1 MKNYRLIISA
11 FLATTLTAASANN
24 VLPELGT
31 ANSTANIVSTDNTPS
46 GEKGEST
53 AAENTNAN
61 HAASD
66 FIAEEARLAGINLP
80 KWTPSPTPLPDN
92 AKMGQKLMAKFDPS
106 LKFGGYIV
114 GKYSINDSK
123 EIKNGQR
130 VSNGGFDL
138 RFLRLYAN
146 GYCFQDFYYRFQ
158 LEVNGAPGE
167 DKGPRIVDAFVEW
180 QKFDFLRIK
189 FGQFKRSFGFENPYS
204 PLLVGM
210 GSYSQATMKL
220 ASIGD
225 RIGEHKSSGRDLG
238 VQVQGDLFK
247 AHDGHHWFHY
257 QVGIFNGQGINH
269 ADKDRT
275 KDFIGGAWIS
285 PVKNLSI
292 GGFGWSGRYVNE
304 KFTDPTKQL
313 PATRRD
319 RWGVGLKYEDKWTVR
334 GEYMSSKGGIVT
346 NINAPKKSDA
356 WYAMV
361 GAPLFKN
368 FKLYARWDCY
378 RDAKTWNSLQTN
390 WGLSANYN
398 LGKNLIFQANYT
410 FTDKRGTPKL
420 GNHFNTFDLQV
431 YARF

>member
-1 MKNYRLIISA
+1 MKKNRLIISA
-11 FLATTLTAASANN
+11 ILATTLTAASANN
-24 VLPELGT
+24 VHPDSET
-31 ANSTANIVSTDNTPS
+31 MNTPTLVAPTDEQPNS
-46 GEKGEST
+46 EEKANP
-53 AAENTNAN
+53 AAESADVN

-66 FIAEEARLAGINLP
+66 FIAEEARLASINLP
-80 KWTPSPTPLPDN
+80 RWTPSPTPLPAN
-92 AKMGQKLMAKFDPS
+92 ATTGQKVMAKFDPS

-114 GKYSINDSK
+114 AKYSINDSK

-138 RFLRLYAN
+138 RFVRLYAN
-146 GYCFQDFYYRFQ
+146 GYCFKDFYYRFQ

-180 QKFDFLRIK
+180 QKLDYLRIK

-220 ASIGD
+220 ASIND

-247 AHDGHHWFHY
+247 AQDGHHWFHY

-285 PVKNLSI
+285 PVKNLCI

-313 PATRRD
+313 SATRRD
-319 RWGVGLKYEDKWTVR
+319 RWGLGLKYEDKWTVR
-334 GEYMSSKGGIVT
+334 GEYMSSKGGVVS

-368 FKLYARWDCY
+368 FKLYGRWDCY

-410 FTDKRGTPKL
+410 FTDKRGTPKPA
-420 GNHFNTFDLQV
+420 NHVNTFDLQV